1 LKQYL
6 AAEHIGV
13 AVIEGNQNIPEKR
26 LAAHGERRRT
36 VVTLPYFGAAVRCV
50 PQSGLML
57 TAPRRFAMGEAGNR
71 AVKVLKAPAEITG
84 FKYLMVWHPRVN
96 TDAAHLWLRG
106 TVSRIGREISS

>member
-13 AVIEGNQNIPEKR
+13 AVMEGNQNIPEKR
-26 LAAHGERRRT
+26 LAARGERRRT
-36 VVTLPYFGAAVRCV
+36 VITLPYFGAAVRCV

-57 TAPRRFAMGEAGNR
+57 TTPRRFATAEAGNR

-96 TDAAHLWLRG
+96 SDAAHVWVRSTMTRLG
-106 TVSRIGREISS
+106 KNIPS